1 MKHRQARAGLNNI
14 KQIIIVQTFWVPPIH
29 RTNIFFFQTYVRL
42 PYASNKL
49 LLATNENPP
58 NGSSP
63 TPSPLSVLIVT
74 PAPVLIPTKPVPTGG
89 LKLNAVKST
98 EKFSASAGSVT
109 SGTIGGITSLRSSAA
124 QSIFLKKRCAFMVAR
139 SRGMWYPSRL
149 VGSLRRRRVMR
160 SLASALR

>member
-1 MKHRQARAGLNNI
+1 M
-14 KQIIIVQTFWVPPIH
+14 
-29 RTNIFFFQTYVRL
+29 RL

-58 NGSSP
+58 NGSSS

-74 PAPVLIPTKPVPTGG
+74 PAPVLIIPTKPVPTGG
-89 LKLNAVKST
+89 LKLSAVKST

-109 SGTIGGITSLRSSAA
+109 SGTIGGVTSLRSSAA

-149 VGSLRRRRVMR
+149 VGSLRRRRVMK